1 MGQTV
6 TVQSANGSAPRAA
19 KGPAPTPK
27 QGSAT
32 TSKQYVQPA
41 RLQQAAGFYSQVET
55 ELDDMRK
62 QVRAFP
68 DQDPSDVLMVISGIA
83 GRLAEIRAW
92 LYRDNSQRCTQIR
105 TREVDPLRDDLD
117 LQFKLHSRRIALM
130 EWELRLSGG
139 GV

>member
-1 MGQTV
+1 MGQTF
-6 TVQSANGSAPRAA
+6 TVQPANGS
-19 KGPAPTPK
+19 
-27 QGSAT
+27 SADP
-32 TSKQYVQPA
+32 YARPA
-41 RLQQAAGFYSQVET
+41 RAQQAAGFYVQVEA

-68 DQDPSDVLMVISGIA
+68 DQDPSDVLMAISGIA

-139 GV
+139 GI

>member
-1 MGQTV
+1 MGQTF
-6 TVQSANGSAPRAA
+6 TVQAANGGNGSSRPKAPSADFAR
-19 KGPAPTPK
+19 
-27 QGSAT
+27 
-32 TSKQYVQPA
+32 PA
-41 RLQQAAGFYSQVET
+41 RDQQASGFYSQVET
-55 ELDDMRK
+55 ELDDMRA

-68 DQDPSDVLMVISGIA
+68 NQDPADVLMVISGIA

-117 LQFKLHSRRIALM
+117 LQFKLHSRRIALL

>member
-1 MGQTV
+1 MGQTF
-6 TVQSANGSAPRAA
+6 TVQSATGSAPRGP
-19 KGPAPTPK
+19 KGPSTTP
-27 QGSAT
+27 
-32 TSKQYVQPA
+32 KQYVQPA

-55 ELDDMRK
+55 ELDDMRQ

-68 DQDPSDVLMVISGIA
+68 DQDPSDVLMVISGIV

>member
-1 MGQTV
+1 MGQTF
-6 TVQSANGSAPRAA
+6 TVQSANGSRT
-19 KGPAPTPK
+19 PASASYARTP
-27 QGSAT
+27 
-32 TSKQYVQPA
+32 
-41 RLQQAAGFYSQVET
+41 RLQQAEGFYTQVEA

-62 QVRAFP
+62 QVRSFP
-68 DQDPSDVLMVISGIA
+68 DQDPADVLMAISGIA

-139 GV
+139 GT